1 MSVFIKI
8 VIIVLILLLTVIIY
22 NYIQSGKKLIFN
34 QENIQNKKM
43 REYNFLAEMYRDS
56 YFLVDG
62 VDMIKNVL
70 IKLCLDIEEQEPK
83 TLDDLYKLTHNA
95 TEEINE
101 VETVMDIE
109 TVARECISED
119 FYQIAQTYGFENADL
134 EELVATR
141 DW

>member
-1 MSVFIKI
+1 
-8 VIIVLILLLTVIIY
+8 
-22 NYIQSGKKLIFN
+22 
-34 QENIQNKKM
+34 M

-56 YFLVDG
+56 YFFVDG

-70 IKLCLDIEEQEPK
+70 IKLCLDIEEKQPK
-83 TLDDLYKLTHNA
+83 TLIDLYKLTQNA
-95 TEEINE
+95 TEEVNE

-109 TVARECISED
+109 TVARECISEN
-119 FYQIAQTYGFENADL
+119 FRQIAAAYGFENADL